1 MQTKQWNLP
10 NKTGWV
16 YADKSEDTP
25 VMSLTLV
32 SPEDNSRR
40 TLTAFGTEHIRY
52 LANIFNAA
60 ANFIEGAES

>member
-16 YADKSEDTP
+16 YADRSEDTP

-40 TLTAFGTEHIRY
+40 TLTAFGTEHIRH

-60 ANFIEGAES
+60 ANFVEGAES